1 MNTLQRTFVVALAI
15 ISVHLAYFAFSSPTP
30 QQEEP
35 TDFQKVE
42 LLLLSG
48 NFTAEEWTVL
58 AEMLYSQVPQERRL
72 ALLLDLLKEMDVTDN
87 IIFLMKKVGVWNFL
101 IAFVIFSILLVS
113 TSFITLQFFLAKF
126 RGTSCSRSR
135 YIELDTISRASP
147 APSMVSIPLPHSAS
161 PPYDNE
167 SVKPGSK
174 LLGPKPAK
182 CQVAITFPDGS
193 PCASGFRYR
202 SDLLITAKHAVIE
215 PGKYHVIGNSGY
227 KHVIDSNDF
236 TRVQSSDL
244 VCALLPPNVWS
255 ALGVA
260 NGLPAE
266 KIDDGMSVTVSS
278 PDASSTG
285 VMSSTDYIFHYEYTG
300 STLPGFSGAPYMQ
313 ANRVAGMHL
322 GAGTLNIGLSIKA
335 IDLLLDHPDLDT
347 DDLDDYEGESNKRGK
362 KKANRKV
369 ADDSYLDYVRDA
381 ARTGAKKY
389 EACYV
394 NGQND
399 DHGVVIKGIRGRI
412 VYVDEQEDWMD
423 ITPTPKSRVKSSAF
437 QGESLNATTTTLTP
451 QFEDQAPFLEE
462 RQAQEK
468 LSLETLTTATSNLSQ
483 QEKEILLKTL
493 TMKQSQTPTPS
504 PRMGPRQ
511 NATVLDTA
519 RAEPV
524 PSTSGYQSQPQKSQ
538 AQITKKGSTR
548 SRGSTRAQ
556 KRRVSVPTSK

>member
-1 MNTLQRTFVVALAI
+1 M
-15 ISVHLAYFAFSSPTP
+15 
-30 QQEEP
+30 
-35 TDFQKVE
+35 
-42 LLLLSG
+42 LLSG
-48 NFTAEEWTVL
+48 NFTVEEWTVL
-58 AEMLYSQVPQERRL
+58 AEMLYTQVPQERRL

-101 IAFVIFSILLVS
+101 LAFVCLSILLA
-113 TSFITLQFFLAKF
+113 TTFYITLQFFLAKM
-126 RGTSCSRSR
+126 RNTSCTRGR
-135 YIELDTISRASP
+135 YIELETLSRPSP
-147 APSMVSIPLPHSAS
+147 AHSMVSIPLPHSAS

-182 CQVAITFPDGS
+182 CQVEITFPDGS
-193 PCASGFRYR
+193 PCATGFRYR

-215 PGKYHVIGNSGY
+215 PGKYHIVGSSGI

-255 ALGVA
+255 VLGVA
-260 NGLPAE
+260 NGLPVE
-266 KIDDGMSVTVSS
+266 KIDDGMSVAVSS
-278 PDASSTG
+278 PQASSTG
-285 VMSSTDYIFHYEYTG
+285 TLSSTDYIFHYEYTG

-313 ANRVAGMHL
+313 ASRIAGMHL

-335 IDLLLDHPDLDT
+335 IDLLLDHPDLGI
-347 DDLDDYEGESNKRGK
+347 DDIDEYQGESNKRGK

-369 ADDSYLDYVRDA
+369 ADDSYLDYIRDS
-381 ARTGAKKY
+381 ARTGSKKY

-399 DHGVVIKGIRGRI
+399 DHGVVLKGIRGRI

-423 ITPTPKSRVKSSAF
+423 ITPTPRKYVKSSF
-437 QGESLNATTTTLTP
+437 QGESLKSTTTTLTP

-462 RQAQEK
+462 RQAQPA
-468 LSLETLTTATSNLSQ
+468 LSLDTLTAATASLTP
-483 QEKEILLKTL
+483 QEKNILLKTL
-493 TMKQSQTPTPS
+493 TLRAQNA
-504 PRMGPRQ
+504 GPRQ
-511 NATVLDTA
+511 NATVSDIA
-519 RAEPV
+519 QEEPAPSQSGSRSRPQRNRA
-524 PSTSGYQSQPQKSQ
+524 Q
-538 AQITKKGSTR
+538 ATKKASIRFRESTPV
-548 SRGSTRAQ
+548 Q